1 MKLAQYEVLGNDV
14 KEIFVPAG
22 TIETFGSSS
31 LLYGFASATS
41 QSIVP
46 SGTDLPFNTEPSTSY
61 WASSSPSGT
70 TSLDA
75 HFFRL
80 CRCA

>member
-1 MKLAQYEVLGNDV
+1 MKVAQYEVLGNDV

-46 SGTDLPFNTEPSTSY
+46 Y
-61 WASSSPSGT
+61 
-70 TSLDA
+70 SL
-75 HFFRL
+75 
-80 CRCA
+80 